1 MVDHQGYAEV
11 GEEARM
17 NLLRLITDVF
27 TICDF
32 ELRKVMHDVSQIFI
46 RAVQPILWLLV
57 FGEVFAQTRVLP
69 TGNYNYLQFLTPGV
83 LAQSVI
89 FVAIFYG
96 FNLVMD
102 RDMGL
107 LHKLLS
113 TPAPRSTIVLGKT
126 LSAGVRS
133 VIQALVVFILAL
145 ILRVHL
151 ILTTLSILGTFFII
165 VLTGMCFSSLSIF
178 LASFFKT
185 RERMMG
191 IGQAI
196 IMPLFFASSAIYPID
211 VMPAWLKVIAQIN
224 PLSYIVE
231 AMRAM
236 LVTGQYYRIGL
247 DFGVTILSTIVLVSL
262 ASTSFSRIIR

>member
-1 MVDHQGYAEV
+1 MSVV
-11 GEEARM
+11 
-17 NLLRLITDVF
+17 RLFADIF
-27 TICDF
+27 TITDF
-32 ELRKVMHDVSQIFI
+32 ELRKIWHDVSQIFI
-46 RAVQPILWLLV
+46 RAVQPVLWLLV
-57 FGEVFAQTRVLP
+57 FGQVFAATRLLP
-69 TGNYNYLQFLTPGV
+69 TGNYNYIQFLTPGV

-96 FNLVMD
+96 FNMVMD

-113 TPAPRSTIVLGKT
+113 TPIPRYSIVLGKT

-133 VIQALVVFILAL
+133 VIQAAVVFILAV
-145 ILRVHL
+145 IIRVHL
-151 ILTTLSILGTFFII
+151 TLTPVSIIGVLVII
-165 VLTGMCFSSLSIF
+165 VLTGMCFSGLSIF

-211 VMPAWLKVIAQIN
+211 IMPAWLKVIAQVN

-231 AMRAM
+231 AMRAL
-236 LVTGQYYRIGL
+236 LVTADYHRIAM
-247 DFGVTILSTIVLVSL
+247 DFGVTFLATAIFVGL

>member
-1 MVDHQGYAEV
+1 
-11 GEEARM
+11 M
-17 NLLRLITDVF
+17 NALRVF
-27 TICDF
+27 TDIFTITEF
-32 ELRKVMHDVSQIFI
+32 ELRKIWHDSSQVFI
-46 RAVQPILWLLV
+46 RAIQPILWLLV
-57 FGEVFAQTRVLP
+57 FGQVMSKMKVIS
-69 TGNYNYLQFLTPGV
+69 TGNYSYIEFLTPGV

-96 FNLVMD
+96 FNMVMD

-113 TPAPRSTIVLGKT
+113 TPMPRYSIVLGKT

-133 VIQALVVFILAL
+133 VIQALVVFILAV
-145 ILRVHL
+145 IIRVHL
-151 ILTTLSILGTFFII
+151 ILTPVSIIGVLIII
-165 VLTGMCFSSLSIF
+165 VLTGMCFSGLSIF

-185 RERMMG
+185 RERIMG

-196 IMPLFFASSAIYPID
+196 MMPLFFASSAIYPID
-211 VMPAWLKVIAQIN
+211 IMPTWLKVIAHIN

-231 AMRAM
+231 AMRAL
-236 LVTGQYYRIGL
+236 LVTADYSHIAM
-247 DFGVTILSTIVLVSL
+247 DFGITVLATAVLVAL

>member
-1 MVDHQGYAEV
+1 MSIV
-11 GEEARM
+11 
-17 NLLRLITDVF
+17 RLFNDIF
-27 TICDF
+27 TITDF
-32 ELRKVMHDVSQIFI
+32 ELRKIWHDSSQVLI
-46 RAVQPILWLLV
+46 RAVQPVLWLLV
-57 FGEVFAQTRVLP
+57 FGQVFAAVRLIP
-69 TGNYNYLQFLTPGV
+69 TGNYDYIQFLTPGV

-113 TPAPRSTIVLGKT
+113 TPIPRYSIVLGKT

-133 VIQALVVFILAL
+133 VIQAAVVFVLAV
-145 ILRVHL
+145 IIRVHL
-151 ILTTLSILGTFFII
+151 ILTPASVFGTLMII

-185 RERMMG
+185 RERIMG

-211 VMPAWLKVIAQIN
+211 IMPGWLKVIAQVN

-231 AMRAM
+231 SMRAL
-236 LVTGQYYRIGL
+236 LVTADYHRIAL
-247 DFGVTILSTIVLVSL
+247 DFGITFLATAVLVTL
-262 ASTSFSRIIR
+262 ASMSFSRIIR

>member
-1 MVDHQGYAEV
+1 V
-11 GEEARM
+11 
-17 NLLRLITDVF
+17 
-27 TICDF
+27 
-32 ELRKVMHDVSQIFI
+32 
-46 RAVQPILWLLV
+46 
-57 FGEVFAQTRVLP
+57 P
-69 TGNYNYLQFLTPGV
+69 TGNYSYLQFHTPGV

-113 TPAPRSTIVLGKT
+113 TPIPRYSIVLGKT
-126 LSAGVRS
+126 PSAGVRS

-151 ILTTLSILGTFFII
+151 ILNPVTII
-165 VLTGMCFSSLSIF
+165 GVLVVIILTGMCFSSLSIF

-211 VMPAWLKVIAQIN
+211 IMPTWLKVVARIN

-231 AMRAM
+231 AMRAL
-236 LVTGQYYRIGL
+236 LVTGDYSRIAL
-247 DFGVTILSTIVLVSL
+247 DFGVTFLATAVLIAL
-262 ASTSFSRIIR
+262 ASRSFSRIIR

>member
-1 MVDHQGYAEV
+1 MDVVRFFTDI
-11 GEEARM
+11 
-17 NLLRLITDVF
+17 ITI
-27 TICDF
+27 TDF
-32 ELRKVMHDVSQIFI
+32 ELRKIWHDSSQIFI
-46 RAVQPILWLLV
+46 RAVQPVLWLLV
-57 FGEVFAQTRVLP
+57 FGQVFSKMRVIP
-69 TGNYNYLQFLTPGV
+69 TGNYSYIQFLTPGV

-113 TPAPRSTIVLGKT
+113 TPIPRYSIVLGKT

-133 VIQALVVFILAL
+133 VFQALVVFILAV
-145 ILRVHL
+145 IIRVHL
-151 ILTTLSILGTFFII
+151 ILNPVSIIGVLVII

-211 VMPAWLKVIAQIN
+211 IMPTWLKVIAHIN

-231 AMRAM
+231 AMRSL
-236 LVTGQYYRIGL
+236 LVTADYHRIGL
-247 DFGVTILSTIVLVSL
+247 DFGVTVLATAVLISL
-262 ASTSFSRIIR
+262 ASTAFSRIIR

>member
-1 MVDHQGYAEV
+1 MKSI
-11 GEEARM
+11 
-17 NLLRLITDVF
+17 RLFTDIF
-27 TICDF
+27 TITDF
-32 ELRKVMHDVSQIFI
+32 ELRKVWHDISQVFI
-46 RAVQPILWLLV
+46 RAVQPVLWLLV
-57 FGEVFAQTRVLP
+57 FGQVFTKTHLLP
-69 TGNYNYLQFLTPGV
+69 HSNYNYIQFLTPGV

-113 TPAPRSTIVLGKT
+113 TPIPRYSIVLGKT
-126 LSAGVRS
+126 FSAGIRA
-133 VIQALVVFILAL
+133 VIQALVIFILTLIMRIPL
-145 ILRVHL
+145 ILNPFSV
-151 ILTTLSILGTFFII
+151 SVVFVII

-211 VMPAWLKVIAQIN
+211 IMPPWLNIIAHIN

-231 AMRAM
+231 AMRAL
-236 LVTGQYYRIGL
+236 LVTGDFHRIGL
-247 DFGVTILSTIVLVSL
+247 DIFVTFFATAVLVML
-262 ASTSFSRIIR
+262 ASASFNRIIR

>member
-1 MVDHQGYAEV
+1 
-11 GEEARM
+11 M
-17 NLLRLITDVF
+17 NVIQLFTDIF
-27 TICDF
+27 TITEF
-32 ELRKVMHDVSQIFI
+32 ELRKIWHDSSQVFI
-46 RAVQPILWLLV
+46 RAIQPILWLLV
-57 FGEVFAQTRVLP
+57 FGEVMSKVNVMSSAIP
-69 TGNYNYLQFLTPGV
+69 KGYSYIQFLTPGV

-96 FNLVMD
+96 FNMIMD

-113 TPAPRSTIVLGKT
+113 TPIPRYSIVLGKT

-133 VIQALVVFILAL
+133 VIQALVVFILAV
-145 ILRVHL
+145 IIRVHL
-151 ILTTLSILGTFFII
+151 ILTPLSIFGVLLII
-165 VLTGMCFSSLSIF
+165 VLTGMCFSGLSIF

-185 RERMMG
+185 RERIMG

-196 IMPLFFASSAIYPID
+196 MMPLFFASSAIYPID
-211 VMPAWLKVIAQIN
+211 IMPTWLKVIAQVN

-236 LVTGQYYRIGL
+236 LVTADYHRIAL
-247 DFGVTILSTIVLVSL
+247 DFGVTFLATAVLVGL

>member
-1 MVDHQGYAEV
+1 MKAV
-11 GEEARM
+11 
-17 NLLRLITDVF
+17 RLFTDIFIIT
-27 TICDF
+27 DF
-32 ELRKVMHDVSQIFI
+32 ELRKVWHDVSQIFI
-46 RAVQPILWLLV
+46 RAVQPVLWLLV
-57 FGEVFAQTRVLP
+57 FGEVFAQTRLLP

-113 TPAPRSTIVLGKT
+113 TPIPRYSIVLGKT

-151 ILTTLSILGTFFII
+151 ILNPLTISGVLVII
-165 VLTGMCFSSLSIF
+165 ILTGMCFSSLSIF

-196 IMPLFFASSAIYPID
+196 VMPLFFASSAIYPID
-211 VMPAWLKVIAQIN
+211 IMPTWLKVVAHIN

-231 AMRAM
+231 AMRAL
-236 LVTGQYYRIGL
+236 LVTGDYHRITL
-247 DFGVTILSTIVLVSL
+247 DFGITVLATAVLVVL

>member
-1 MVDHQGYAEV
+1 MKAV
-11 GEEARM
+11 
-17 NLLRLITDVF
+17 RLFTDIFIIT
-27 TICDF
+27 DF
-32 ELRKVMHDVSQIFI
+32 ELRKVWHDVSQIFI
-46 RAVQPILWLLV
+46 RAVQPVLWLLV
-57 FGEVFAQTRVLP
+57 FGEVFAQTRLLP

-96 FNLVMD
+96 FNLVME

-113 TPAPRSTIVLGKT
+113 TPIPRYSIVLGKT

-151 ILTTLSILGTFFII
+151 ILNPLTISGVLVII
-165 VLTGMCFSSLSIF
+165 ILTGMCFSSLSIF

-196 IMPLFFASSAIYPID
+196 VMPLFFASSAIYPID
-211 VMPAWLKVIAQIN
+211 IMPTWLKVVAHIN

-231 AMRAM
+231 AMRAL
-236 LVTGQYYRIGL
+236 LVTGDYHRIAL
-247 DFGVTILSTIVLVSL
+247 DFGVTVLATAVLVAL

>member
-1 MVDHQGYAEV
+1 MSAVRFFND
-11 GEEARM
+11 
-17 NLLRLITDVF
+17 IF
-27 TICDF
+27 TITDF
-32 ELRKVMHDVSQIFI
+32 ELRKIWHDTSQVFI
-46 RAVQPILWLLV
+46 RAVQPVLWLLI
-57 FGEVFAQTRVLP
+57 FGEVFAKIRLLP
-69 TGNYNYLQFLTPGV
+69 TGNYNYIQFLTPGV

-113 TPAPRSTIVLGKT
+113 TPIPRYSIVLGKT
-126 LSAGVRS
+126 LSAGIRS
-133 VIQALVVFILAL
+133 VIQAVVIFILA
-145 ILRVHL
+145 IIIRVHL
-151 ILTTLSILGTFFII
+151 ILAPVSIIGTLVII
-165 VLTGMCFSSLSIF
+165 ILTGMCFSSLSIF

-211 VMPAWLKVIAQIN
+211 IMPTWLKVIAHIN

-231 AMRAM
+231 AMRAL
-236 LVTGQYYRIGL
+236 LVTADYHRIAL
-247 DFGVTILSTIVLVSL
+247 DFGVTFLATAVLVAL
-262 ASTSFSRIIR
+262 ASMSFSRIIK

>member
-1 MVDHQGYAEV
+1 M
-11 GEEARM
+11 RIM
-17 NLLRLITDVF
+17 RFFTDIF
-27 TICDF
+27 TITDF
-32 ELRKVMHDVSQIFI
+32 ELRKIWHDSSQVFI
-46 RAVQPILWLLV
+46 RAVQPVLWLLV
-57 FGEVFAQTRVLP
+57 FGQVFAAVRLLP
-69 TGNYNYLQFLTPGV
+69 TGNYDYIQFLTPGV

-113 TPAPRSTIVLGKT
+113 TPIPRYSIVLGKT

-133 VIQALVVFILAL
+133 VIQAAVVFVLAV
-145 ILRVHL
+145 IIRVHL
-151 ILTTLSILGTFFII
+151 ILTPASIFGSLLII

-211 VMPAWLKVIAQIN
+211 IMPGWLKIIAQVN

-231 AMRAM
+231 SMRAL
-236 LVTGQYYRIGL
+236 LVTADYHRIAL
-247 DFGVTILSTIVLVSL
+247 DFGVTFLATAVLVTL
-262 ASTSFSRIIR
+262 ASMAFSRIIR

>member
-1 MVDHQGYAEV
+1 
-11 GEEARM
+11 M
-17 NLLRLITDVF
+17 NVVRLFTDVF
-27 TICDF
+27 TITDF
-32 ELRKVMHDVSQIFI
+32 ELRKIWHDSSQVFI
-46 RAVQPILWLLV
+46 RAVQPVLWLLV
-57 FGEVFAQTRVLP
+57 FGQVFSKMRVIP
-69 TGNYNYLQFLTPGV
+69 TGNYSYIQFLTPGV

-113 TPAPRSTIVLGKT
+113 TPIPRYSIVLGKT

-133 VIQALVVFILAL
+133 LLQALVVFILAV
-145 ILRVHL
+145 IIRVHL
-151 ILTTLSILGTFFII
+151 ILTPVSIIGVLVII
-165 VLTGMCFSSLSIF
+165 ILTGMCFSSLSMF

-211 VMPAWLKVIAQIN
+211 IMPTWLKVIAQVN

-231 AMRAM
+231 AMRSL
-236 LVTGQYYRIGL
+236 LVTADYHRIAL
-247 DFGVTILSTIVLVSL
+247 DFGVTILATAVLNAL

>member
-1 MVDHQGYAEV
+1 MSVV
-11 GEEARM
+11 
-17 NLLRLITDVF
+17 RLFTDIF
-27 TICDF
+27 TITEF
-32 ELRKVMHDVSQIFI
+32 ELRKIWHDSSQVFI
-46 RAVQPILWLLV
+46 RAVQPVLWLLV
-57 FGEVFAQTRVLP
+57 FGQVMTNMYAGSSSMSSALP
-69 TGNYNYLQFLTPGV
+69 VGITFIQFLTPGV

-96 FNLVMD
+96 FNMVMD

-113 TPAPRSTIVLGKT
+113 TPIPRYSIVLGKT

-133 VIQALVVFILAL
+133 VIQALVVFILAV
-145 ILRVHL
+145 IIRVQL
-151 ILTTLSILGTFFII
+151 ILTPVSIIGVLII
-165 VLTGMCFSSLSIF
+165 IILTGMCFSSLSIF

-185 RERMMG
+185 RERIMG

-196 IMPLFFASSAIYPID
+196 MMPLFFASSAIYPID
-211 VMPAWLKVIAQIN
+211 IMPTWLKVIAHIN

-231 AMRAM
+231 AMRAL
-236 LVTGQYYRIGL
+236 LVTADYSRIAL
-247 DFGVTILSTIVLVSL
+247 DFGVTFLATAVLVAL

>member
-1 MVDHQGYAEV
+1 MKAV
-11 GEEARM
+11 
-17 NLLRLITDVF
+17 RLFTDIFIIT
-27 TICDF
+27 DF
-32 ELRKVMHDVSQIFI
+32 ELRKVWHDVSQIFI
-46 RAVQPILWLLV
+46 RAVQPVLWLLV
-57 FGEVFAQTRVLP
+57 FGEVFAQTRLLP

-113 TPAPRSTIVLGKT
+113 TPIPRYSIVLGKT

-151 ILTTLSILGTFFII
+151 ILNPLTISGVLVII
-165 VLTGMCFSSLSIF
+165 ILTGMCFSSLSIF

-196 IMPLFFASSAIYPID
+196 VMPLFFASSAIYPID
-211 VMPAWLKVIAQIN
+211 IMPTWLKVVAHIN
-224 PLSYIVE
+224 PLSYLVE
-231 AMRAM
+231 AMRAL
-236 LVTGQYYRIGL
+236 LVTGDYHRITL
-247 DFGVTILSTIVLVSL
+247 DFGITVLATAVLVVL

>member
-1 MVDHQGYAEV
+1 MMGI
-11 GEEARM
+11 RI
-17 NLLRLITDVF
+17 ITDIL
-27 TICDF
+27 TITEF
-32 ELRKVMHDVSQIFI
+32 ELRKVRHDISQVFI
-46 RAVQPILWLLV
+46 RAVQPVLWLLV
-57 FGEVFAQTRVLP
+57 FGQVFAKTHLLP
-69 TGNYNYLQFLTPGV
+69 TGNFDYLQFLTPGV

-113 TPAPRSTIVLGKT
+113 TPIPRSSIVLGKT
-126 LSAGVRS
+126 LAAGARS
-133 VIQALVVFILAL
+133 VIQTLVVFILAL
-145 ILRVHL
+145 VMGIRFNLAP
-151 ILTTLSILGTFFII
+151 LSIIGVLLVII
-165 VLTGMCFSSLSIF
+165 LTGMCFSSLSIF

-211 VMPAWLKVIAQIN
+211 IMPAWLKVIAHIN

-231 AMRAM
+231 AMRAL
-236 LVTGQYYRIGL
+236 LVTGDYHRLAL
-247 DFGVTILSTIVLVSL
+247 DFGVVFLATAVLVGL

>member
-1 MVDHQGYAEV
+1 MSA
-11 GEEARM
+11 AR
-17 NLLRLITDVF
+17 LFTDIF
-27 TICDF
+27 TITDF
-32 ELRKVMHDVSQIFI
+32 ELRKIWHDMSQVFI

-57 FGEVFAQTRVLP
+57 FGQVFTKTRLLP
-69 TGNYNYLQFLTPGV
+69 TGNYSYLQFLTPGV

-96 FNLVMD
+96 FLLVMD

-113 TPAPRSTIVLGKT
+113 TPIPRYSIVLGKT

-133 VIQALVVFILAL
+133 VVQAMVIFIMAV
-145 ILRVHL
+145 IIRVHL
-151 ILTTLSILGTFFII
+151 ILTPFSVLGVILII
-165 VLTGMCFSSLSIF
+165 TLTGMCFSSLSIF

-211 VMPAWLKVIAQIN
+211 IMPGWLKAVARAN

-231 AMRAM
+231 AMRAL
-236 LVTGQYYRIGL
+236 LVTADYSRLAL
-247 DFGVTILSTIVLVSL
+247 DLGVTVLATAVLVTL